1 MKSIKAILL
10 IFIALLGLQL
20 SAYANPQPEEEFNAG
35 ETIFHHLS
43 NSHEWHLFSI
53 GDTHVSIP
61 LPVIL
66 YTPNGLDVFLSS
78 EFHHGKV
85 TEKGIVL
92 ERSKNTYI
100 LHHGKIHLSQPLAE
114 EQAIVESQLEKD
126 EIDIVRRQEA
136 VIYDFSITKNVASMF
151 LGVILLF
158 VIFGKAAK
166 YYQTDKPQAPK
177 GLAGLVEPVILFV
190 RDEIA
195 VPAIGKDKY
204 ERFMPYLLT
213 AFFYI
218 WINNLLGLLPG
229 AANLT
234 GNITITATLA
244 GFTLVMILFNGNKN
258 YWGHI
263 FAPPVPT
270 WLYPIMIPIE
280 IVGIFTKPFALAI
293 RLFANITAG
302 HIVILSLLS
311 LIFIF
316 KSFAVAP
323 ISVAFAL
330 FINGLELLVAFI
342 QAFVFTLL
350 SALFIGQAVE
360 EHHHEAHEVH
370 HHVHEEANHVE
381 KPVQVEIQEAV
392 AVTA

>member
-85 TEKGIVL
+85 TEEGIML
-92 ERSKNTYI
+92 ERGKNTYI
-100 LHHGKIHLSQPLAE
+100 IEHDHIKLAGH
-114 EQAIVESQLEKD
+114 A
-126 EIDIVRRQEA
+126 EA
-136 VIYDFSITKNVASMF
+136 AVYDFSITKNVASMF
-151 LGVILLF
+151 LSVVLLF
-158 VIFGKAAK
+158 IIFGKVAK
-166 YYQTDKPQAPK
+166 SYQTDKPQAPK

-213 AFFYI
+213 VFFYI

-270 WLYPIMIPIE
+270 WLYPIMVPIE

-323 ISVAFAL
+323 ISVGFAL

-360 EHHHEAHEVH
+360 EHHHEEHEAHH
-370 HHVHEEANHVE
+370 PAHEEANHAE
-381 KPVQVEIQEAV
+381 KPAQAEIKEEV

>member
-20 SAYANPQPEEEFNAG
+20 SAYANPQPEEEEFNAG

-85 TEKGIVL
+85 TEEGIML
-92 ERSKNTYI
+92 ERGKNTYI
-100 LHHGKIHLSQPLAE
+100 IEHDHIKLAGHE
-114 EQAIVESQLEKD
+114 EA
-126 EIDIVRRQEA
+126 A
-136 VIYDFSITKNVASMF
+136 VYDFSITKNVASMF
-151 LGVILLF
+151 LSVVLLF
-158 VIFGKAAK
+158 IIFGKVAK
-166 YYQTDKPQAPK
+166 SYQTDKPQAPK

-213 AFFYI
+213 VFFYI

-244 GFTLVMILFNGNKN
+244 GFTLMMILFNGNKN

-323 ISVAFAL
+323 ISVGFAL

-360 EHHHEAHEVH
+360 EHHHEEHEAHH
-370 HHVHEEANHVE
+370 PAHEEANHAE
-381 KPVQVEIQEAV
+381 KPAQAEIKEEV

>member
-10 IFIALLGLQL
+10 IFIALLGFGL
-20 SAYANPQPEEEFNAG
+20 SAYANPQPEEEKEFNAN

-53 GDTHVSIP
+53 GETHVSIP

-66 YTPNGLDVFLSS
+66 YTPNGLDIFLSS

-85 TEKGIVL
+85 TEEGIVL
-92 ERSKNTYI
+92 ERGKNTYI
-100 LHHGKIHLSQPLAE
+100 IEHDHIKLAGNE
-114 EQAIVESQLEKD
+114 EA
-126 EIDIVRRQEA
+126 A
-136 VIYDFSITKNVASMF
+136 VYDFSITKNVASM
-151 LGVILLF
+151 LLSVVLLF
-158 VIFGKAAK
+158 LIFGKVAK
-166 YYQTDKPQAPK
+166 SYQTDKPQAPK
-177 GLAGLVEPVILFV
+177 GLAGLIEPLILFV

-195 VPAIGKDKY
+195 IPAIGKDKY

-213 AFFYI
+213 VFFYI

-244 GFTLVMILFNGNKN
+244 GFTLVMILFNGNKT

-263 FAPPVPT
+263 FAPPVPA
-270 WLYPIMIPIE
+270 WLYPIMVPIE
-280 IVGIFTKPFALAI
+280 IVGIFTKPFALTI

-323 ISVAFAL
+323 ISIGFAL

-360 EHHHEAHEVH
+360 EHHHEEEHGEHQPAHT
-370 HHVHEEANHVE
+370 EASPIE
-381 KPVQVEIQEAV
+381 KPTQDELKEEL